1 MSVYFSSDH
10 ALVSWDEALAGVVM
24 EWKGEVQGSD
34 EFRTVIQRELE
45 LIEQEHPRKLYLDMR
60 KMGFIQPED
69 QAWLHDYW
77 DPRAVAS
84 GLKFVAM
91 VVPER
96 SMPRQLL
103 PILTEAGTEKGLII
117 QYFWE
122 PESAREWLMGI

>member
-1 MSVYFSSDH
+1 MAMYFSSEN
-10 ALVSWDEALAGVVM
+10 AVVTWDDELSGVVM
-24 EWKGEVQGSD
+24 EWKGAAQGSA
-34 EFRTVIQRELE
+34 EFRGVVQKELE
-45 LIEQEHPRKLYLDMR
+45 LIEQQHPRKLYLDMR

-69 QAWLHDYW
+69 QAWLHEYW

-96 SMPRQLL
+96 SMPRQVL

-122 PESAREWLMGI
+122 PDAARNWLMEC